1 MQWVPTGIRCRP
13 GKTYQIA
20 DETAMRVVR
29 SEFNSTS
36 GEFDLHKKIYFPD
49 GENIGRYTDCN
60 LLDIDGSERNVTM
73 LTFNES

>member
-1 MQWVPTGIRCRP
+1 
-13 GKTYQIA
+13 
-20 DETAMRVVR
+20 MRVVR